1 MKIGLIREWKV
12 PADKRVALTPALC
25 SEFKNR
31 YPHVELLVESSL
43 DRTFT
48 DQEYAAA
55 GVMVISDMS
64 DCDILL
70 GIKEV
75 PVGKLI
81 PNKTYLFFSPQ
92 KSDMS

>member
-1 MKIGLIREWKV
+1 MKIGLIREWKA
-12 PADKRVALTPALC
+12 PADKRAALTPALC

-31 YPHVELLVESSL
+31 YPQVELVVETSL

-48 DQEYAAA
+48 DQEYEAA
-55 GVMVISDMS
+55 GVKVVSDMG

-75 PVGKLI
+75 PLDKLI
-81 PNKTYLFFSPQ
+81 PNKTYLFF
-92 KSDMS
+92 